1 MTALDFARVRRLVE
15 GAHALAP
22 QERAAW
28 LERECAG
35 DDALRCEVESIL
47 NAALDGPDLLERPA
61 HLPRVESL
69 APRPA
74 LEPGAGF
81 MLGGFRIV
89 QRIASGGMGTVWEAE
104 QLAPRRR
111 VALKTLRF
119 GGATRE
125 SVRRFRYEA
134 EILARLR
141 HPNIAQILASG
152 VEVLGGESVPWCA
165 LEFVPGARWI
175 TQFAEER
182 ALTLPARLELFATL
196 CRAVQHGHERGVIHR
211 DLKPSNV
218 LVDETGALKVID
230 FGVARLATPTPGL
243 TSLHTE
249 AGRLIGTLQY
259 MAPEQLLDA
268 SAEADTRS
276 DVYALG
282 AILYELLT
290 GQRPHDLATA
300 SLAEAARTLAEH
312 EPARPSALRGDVAR
326 DLDAITLMALAKQ
339 RDRRYP
345 SAEALGRDIER
356 FLRGEPIEAR
366 SPSVGEQ
373 LAHFARR
380 HFVLVGAASAV
391 LTILAG
397 ATAVSLRY
405 AFEAGRAESEAR
417 ESEQAAVA
425 ERDRARFLEYTANL
439 AAAHGALRAHDSLS
453 ARQRLEAA
461 PPELRGFEWW
471 RLWREMD
478 SSVWTR
484 TLEGVDVAPLA
495 WLPGGERLLVANHS
509 GAFELIAARNGARL
523 ARSAERAERLFTWSL
538 HPSGERFAAI
548 YSDGR
553 VREYSV
559 APLAELRTWPTQALR
574 PVWLAYSPSGAFLA
588 LSGSQGE
595 LQVWSATSGELV
607 AELENAGVAPRP
619 LKWSADERFLAA
631 GTALTHQVLVWELA
645 TGRLTQRFEGHRGYI
660 SSLAFL
666 LGGNVLASASHDHDI
681 RLWDLDAGVCTQVL
695 RGHDD
700 IVWTLDAD
708 ASGERLASASWDRT
722 VRVWNARDGEQLDVL
737 RGHVASA
744 QSVAFAPDGEHLATT
759 DEGLRVKLW
768 RLEPRA
774 ATATRVRGK
783 WGWSLSYFAD
793 SASLLAVHGGVA
805 DRWDTA
811 SERKTAEYV
820 SGVAQWNDGALTAD
834 GERVVLGGTKGEL
847 AEFDARTGALLTL
860 HATGSSVSALAL
872 ADNGAVRVVANNVG
886 ELRAFAADGELLH
899 EFERSASAIKAL
911 GLRPGADEL
920 ASVGALGEL
929 RTHELASGRTLHV
942 GEPTRT
948 QANRLAWRRDGVL
961 AAVGFADGRI
971 RLWNAV
977 ERRWSHD
984 LVGHEA
990 AVFGVAFAPDGR
1002 RLASAGN
1009 DRTVRVWDLEARA
1022 EVAAWTDHSHFV
1034 NAVAFS
1040 PDGAWLASGS
1050 SDSALRWY
1058 GAGDAAERAVAELSN
1073 ELRLGRLVLAALET
1087 SAELDVADRRRAL
1100 ELALELP
1107 DDPLDLAREAWIVA
1121 RESGRSPKELTRAL
1135 EAARLARAHAP
1146 EELLPQLAEAA
1157 ALLRLREAPQARA
1170 LLSVLAARDERAAAL
1185 HALALALDGEPA
1197 RADEMLKELAGR
1209 AAFER
1214 PHELKPLLDEAR
1226 AALSAAR

>member
-22 QERAAW
+22 EERAAW

-35 DDALRCEVESIL
+35 DAALRSEVESIL
-47 NAALDGPDLLERPA
+47 NAALDGPDLLARPA

-74 LEPGAGF
+74 LEPSAGF
-81 MLGGFRIV
+81 TLGGFRIV

-175 TQFAEER
+175 TQFADER

-290 GQRPHDLATA
+290 GQRPHDLASA
-300 SLAEAARTLAEH
+300 SLAEAARTLSEH
-312 EPARPSALRGDVAR
+312 EPARPSALRADVAR

-391 LTILAG
+391 LAILAG

-417 ESEQAAVA
+417 EAEQAAVA

-478 SSVWTR
+478 GSLWTR

-495 WLPGGERLLVANHS
+495 WLPDGERLLVANHS
-509 GAFELIAARNGARL
+509 GAFELIAARDGARL
-523 ARSAERAERLFTWSL
+523 ARSAERAERLFTWTL
-538 HPSGERFAAI
+538 HPAGERFAVL
-548 YSDGR
+548 STNGR
-553 VREYSV
+553 VREHSV
-559 APLAELRTWPTQALR
+559 ETFAELRTWPVDSLR
-574 PVWLAYSPSGAFLA
+574 PAWIAYSPSGEFLA

-595 LQVWSATSGELV
+595 LQVWSTSTGALV
-607 AELENAGVAPRP
+607 SELENAGVAPRP
-619 LKWSADERFLAA
+619 LEWSSDERYLAA
-631 GTALTHQVLVWELA
+631 GTSLTHQVLVWELA
-645 TGRLTQRFEGHRGYI
+645 TGRLLRRLEGHRGYI

-681 RLWDLDAGVCTQVL
+681 RLWDVDSGVCTQVL
-695 RGHDD
+695 RGHGD

-708 ASGERLASASWDRT
+708 ATGERLASASWDRT
-722 VRVWNARDGEQLDVL
+722 VRVWNARDGEQIDALH
-737 RGHVASA
+737 GHVSSA
-744 QSVAFAPDGEHLATT
+744 QSVAFAPDGKHLATT
-759 DEGLRVKLW
+759 DEGLRLKLW

-783 WGWSLSYFAD
+783 WGWSLRFFSD

-820 SGVAQWNDGALTAD
+820 SGAAQWNDGALTAD
-834 GERVVLGGTKGEL
+834 GKRVVLGGTRGEL
-847 AEFDARTGALLTL
+847 AEFDADTGALLAL
-860 HATGSSVSALAL
+860 HSTGSSARTLAL
-872 ADNGAVRVVANNVG
+872 SEDGAVRVVANNVG
-886 ELRAFAADGELLH
+886 ELRAFATDGQLLR
-899 EFERSASAIKAL
+899 EFERSASPILAL
-911 GLRPGADEL
+911 GLRPGTDEL
-920 ASVGALGEL
+920 VSVGALGEV

-942 GEPTRT
+942 SEPTRT
-948 QANRLAWRRDGVL
+948 QANRLAWRRDGAL
-961 AAVGFADGRI
+961 AAVGFADGRV

-990 AVFGVAFAPDGR
+990 AVCGVAFAPDGR

-1009 DRTVRVWDLEARA
+1009 DRTVRVWDLDACA

-1058 GAGDAAERAVAELSN
+1058 GAGDAAERAVAELSSR
-1073 ELRLGRLVLAALET
+1073 LRLGRLVKAALED
-1087 SAELDVADRRRAL
+1087 SAELSAAERRRAL
-1100 ELALELP
+1100 ELAQLLP

-1135 EAARLARAHAP
+1135 DTARLARAHAP
-1146 EELLPQLAEAA
+1146 NELLPQLAEAA
-1157 ALLRLREAPQARA
+1157 ALLRLRETAAARE
-1170 LLSVLAARDERAAAL
+1170 LLAGLAARDERAAAL
-1185 HALALALDGEPA
+1185 HALALARDGAPTL
-1197 RADEMLKELAGR
+1197 ADQALKELVGHP
-1209 AAFER
+1209 AFER
-1214 PHELKPLLDEAR
+1214 PHELKALLDEAR
-1226 AALSAAR
+1226 AALAAAR

>member
-15 GAHALAP
+15 GAHALKPA
-22 QERAAW
+22 ERAAW

-35 DDALRCEVESIL
+35 DAALRWEVESIL
-47 NAALDGPDLLERPA
+47 NAALDGPDLLARPA

-69 APRPA
+69 VPRPA
-74 LEPGAGF
+74 LEPGAGLT
-81 MLGGFRIV
+81 LGGFRIV

-119 GGATRE
+119 GAATRE

-141 HPNIAQILASG
+141 HPSIAQILASG

-165 LEFVPGARWI
+165 LEFVPGALWI

-182 ALTLPARLELFATL
+182 ALALPARLELFATL

-218 LVDETGALKVID
+218 LVDETGSLKVID

-268 SAEADTRS
+268 NAEADTRN

-282 AILYELLT
+282 AILYELVT
-290 GQRPHDLATA
+290 GQQPHDLATA

-312 EPARPSALRGDVAR
+312 EPARPSALRAKISH

-339 RDRRYP
+339 RERRYP

-366 SPSVGEQ
+366 SPSLGEQ

-380 HFVLVGAASAV
+380 HFVLVSAASAV

-405 AFEAGRAESEAR
+405 AFDAGRAESEAR
-417 ESEQAAVA
+417 EAEQTAVS

-439 AAAHGALRAHDSLS
+439 AAAHGALRGHDSLS

-478 SSVWTR
+478 ASVWTR
-484 TLEGVDVAPLA
+484 TLEGVDVSLLE
-495 WLPGGERLLVANHS
+495 WLPDGERLLVANHS
-509 GAFELIAARNGARL
+509 GAFELIAARDGARL
-523 ARSAERAERLFTWSL
+523 ARLAERAERLISWTP
-538 HPSGERFAAI
+538 HPAGERFAAI

-553 VREYSV
+553 VREYSIE
-559 APLAELRTWPTQALR
+559 PFAELRTWSPPSLR
-574 PVWLAYSPSGAFLA
+574 PVRLAYSPSGALFA
-588 LSGSQGE
+588 LSGSKGE
-595 LQVWSATSGELV
+595 LQVWSTTTGEFV
-607 AELENAGVAPRP
+607 AELENAGVPPRP
-619 LKWSADERFLAA
+619 LVWSADERLLAA
-631 GTALTHQVLVWELA
+631 GTSLPNHVRVWELA
-645 TGRLTQRFEGHRGYI
+645 TGRLQWRLEGHRAYI
-660 SSLAFL
+660 SSVAFL
-666 LGGNVLASASHDHDI
+666 LGGSMLASASHDHDI
-681 RLWDLDAGVCTQVL
+681 RFWDLETGVCTQVL

-708 ASGERLASASWDRT
+708 ATGERLASASWDRT
-722 VRVWNARDGEQLDVL
+722 IRLWNVRDGQQLDVL
-737 RGHVASA
+737 HGHVSSA
-744 QSVAFAPDGEHLATT
+744 QSVAFAPDGRHLATT
-759 DEGLRVKLW
+759 DEGLRLKLW
-768 RLEPRA
+768 RLEPRTV
-774 ATATRVRGK
+774 TATRVRGK
-783 WGWSLSYFAD
+783 WGWSLSFFAD
-793 SASLLAVHGGVA
+793 SASVLAVHGGVA

-811 SERKTAEYV
+811 SERRTAEYV
-820 SGVAQWNDGALTAD
+820 AGAVQWSTGASTAD
-834 GERVVLGGTKGEL
+834 GARVVLGGNQGEL
-847 AEFDARTGALLTL
+847 ADFDARTGALLAL
-860 HATGSSVSALAL
+860 RATGASVIALVL
-872 ADNGAVRVVANNVG
+872 AENGAVRVVANNVG
-886 ELRAFAADGELLH
+886 ELRTFAADGTLLH
-899 EFERSASAIKAL
+899 EFERSASSIAAL
-911 GLRPGADEL
+911 GLRPGSGEL
-920 ASVGALGEL
+920 ISVGALGEV

-984 LVGHEA
+984 LVGHDA

-1009 DRTVRVWDLEARA
+1009 DRTVRVWDLAVCA

-1058 GAGDAAERAVAELSN
+1058 GAGDAAERAVAELSSR
-1073 ELRLGRLVLAALET
+1073 LRLGRLVRAALED
-1087 SAELDVADRRRAL
+1087 SSELGASDRQRAL
-1100 ELALELP
+1100 ELAQQLP
-1107 DDPLDLAREAWIVA
+1107 DDPLDLAREAWLTA

-1135 EAARLARAHAP
+1135 ETARLARAHAQG
-1146 EELLPQLAEAA
+1146 ELLPQLAEAA
-1157 ALLRLREAPQARA
+1157 ALLRLREMAAARA
-1170 LLSVLAARDERAAAL
+1170 LLAGLAARDPRAAAL
-1185 HALALALDGEPA
+1185 HALALARDGEPA
-1197 RADEMLKELAGR
+1197 LADQALNELAGLP
-1209 AAFER
+1209 AFEG
-1214 PHELKPLLDEAR
+1214 PHELNALLDEAR
-1226 AALSAAR
+1226 AALAAAR